1 MRRGLPKGSSGYLS
15 FRGFGFK
22 FSGFGFEV
30 SGLRVL
36 KATLGGFVI
45 RFIRSLLQ
53 VPGRTESIGWVAELK
68 VPGFWCSTLL
78 PIPRLEMRC
87 LQAWKV
93 VGGPMLCMCI
103 YTPRERERE
112 RERERDRAYVQKL
125 ECVLFECVRTGEKV
139 PEHPP
144 GAPSA
149 LPKGPWEVRQQP
161 QHIGPKAQL
170 PGSFGSFSR
179 SFPFTSKSCVFW
191 RYIVVEYNPKE

>member
-1 MRRGLPKGSSGYLS
+1 M
-15 FRGFGFK
+15 
-22 FSGFGFEV
+22 
-30 SGLRVL
+30 
-36 KATLGGFVI
+36 I
-45 RFIRSLLQ
+45 RFM
-53 VPGRTESIGWVAELK
+53 VPFKGPWKNREHRVGCRAEGARIL
-68 VPGFWCSTLL
+68 VFDPS
-78 PIPRLEMRC
+78 PDPSARDAVLE
-87 LQAWKV
+87 AWKV
-93 VGGPMLCMCI
+93 VGGPLLCMCI
-103 YTPRERERE
+103 YTPRDRE

-149 LPKGPWEVRQQP
+149 LPKGPWEVRQPP

-191 RYIVVEYNPKE
+191 RHIVV